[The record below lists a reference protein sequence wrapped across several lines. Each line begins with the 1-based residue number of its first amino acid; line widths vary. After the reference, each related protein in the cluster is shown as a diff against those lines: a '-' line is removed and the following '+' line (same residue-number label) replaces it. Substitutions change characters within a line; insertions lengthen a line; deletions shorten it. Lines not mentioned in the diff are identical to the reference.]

1 MCKNLFSFINSLI
14 QLYVLPL
21 KSKPILLFD
30 NHSSFSI
37 KGRYSTSQFNKI
49 VLIGP
54 PGAGKSSIGKA
65 LAKELSLPFIDSDGE
80 IEKSVGKKISEI
92 FVDDGEPHFRVLEME
107 KVKQLLEDFVGVI
120 SLGGGA
126 PINSEISQIL
136 ESADYPVIFIDV
148 SIAQAAVRIGFNKD
162 RPLLLINPRQQWMNL
177 MSERRPVYEKL
188 ATDTVSSDSKKPHE
202 VAKVIVEKIK
212 AKI

>member
-1 MCKNLFSFINSLI
+1 MLE
-14 QLYVLPL
+14 
-21 KSKPILLFD
+21 
-30 NHSSFSI
+30 
-37 KGRYSTSQFNKI
+37 KI

-54 PGAGKSSIGKA
+54 PGAGKSSIGRA
-65 LAKELSLPFIDSDGE
+65 LAKELLLAFMDSDGE
-80 IEKSVGKKISEI
+80 IEKSAGKKISEI
-92 FVDDGEPHFRVLEME
+92 FVDDGEPHFRALEVE
-107 KVKQLLEDFVGVI
+107 KVKELLQEFEGVI

-136 ESADYPVIFIDV
+136 GAASYPVIFIDV
-148 SIAQAAVRIGFNKD
+148 SIAQAATRIGFNKD

-177 MSERRPVYEKL
+177 MSERRPIYEKL

-202 VAKVIVEKIK
+202 VAKIIVEKIK

>member
-1 MCKNLFSFINSLI
+1 M
-14 QLYVLPL
+14 
-21 KSKPILLFD
+21 
-30 NHSSFSI
+30 
-37 KGRYSTSQFNKI
+37 FNKI

-65 LAKELSLPFIDSDGE
+65 LAKELALPFIDSDGE

-92 FVDDGEPHFRVLEME
+92 FVDDGETHFRLIEVE
-107 KVKQLLEDFVGVI
+107 KVKQLLQDFVGVI

-188 ATDTVSSDSKKPHE
+188 ATDIVSSDSKKPHE

>member
-1 MCKNLFSFINSLI
+1 MLE
-14 QLYVLPL
+14 
-21 KSKPILLFD
+21 
-30 NHSSFSI
+30 
-37 KGRYSTSQFNKI
+37 KI

-54 PGAGKSSIGKA
+54 PGAGKSSIGRA
-65 LAKELSLPFIDSDGE
+65 LAKELLLPFIDSDGE
-80 IEKSVGKKISEI
+80 IEKSAGKKISEI
-92 FVDDGEPHFRVLEME
+92 FVDDGEPHFRALEVE
-107 KVKQLLEDFVGVI
+107 KVKELLQEFEGVI

-136 ESADYPVIFIDV
+136 GLASYPVIFIDV
-148 SIAQAAVRIGFNKD
+148 SIAQAATRIGFNKD

-177 MSERRPVYEKL
+177 MSERRPIYEKL

-202 VAKVIVEKIK
+202 VAKIIVEKIK

>member
-1 MCKNLFSFINSLI
+1 ML
-14 QLYVLPL
+14 
-21 KSKPILLFD
+21 
-30 NHSSFSI
+30 
-37 KGRYSTSQFNKI
+37 NKI

-92 FVDDGEPHFRVLEME
+92 FVDDGEPYFRALEVE
-107 KVKQLLEDFVGVI
+107 KVKQLLHDFVGVI

-136 ESADYPVIFIDV
+136 ESADYPIIFIEV

-177 MSERRPVYEKL
+177 MTERRPVYEKL

>member
-1 MCKNLFSFINSLI
+1 MLE
-14 QLYVLPL
+14 
-21 KSKPILLFD
+21 
-30 NHSSFSI
+30 
-37 KGRYSTSQFNKI
+37 KI

-54 PGAGKSSIGKA
+54 PGAGKSSIGRA
-65 LAKELSLPFIDSDGE
+65 LAKELLLAFIDSDGE
-80 IEKSVGKKISEI
+80 IEKSAGKKISEI
-92 FVDDGEPHFRVLEME
+92 FVDDGEPHFRALEVE
-107 KVKQLLEDFVGVI
+107 KVKELLQGFEGVI

-136 ESADYPVIFIDV
+136 GAANYPVIFIDV
-148 SIAQAAVRIGFNKD
+148 SIAQAATRIGFNKD

-177 MSERRPVYEKL
+177 MSERRPIYEKL

-202 VAKVIVEKIK
+202 VAKIIVEKIK

>member
-1 MCKNLFSFINSLI
+1 M
-14 QLYVLPL
+14 
-21 KSKPILLFD
+21 
-30 NHSSFSI
+30 
-37 KGRYSTSQFNKI
+37 FNKI

-120 SLGGGA
+120 SNRYEGGLNTGA
-126 PINSEISQIL
+126 LLKAMRNRALEKGVQIFNGVEVLSYIEKDSAVELETSVGIWNSKQVAFCTSSFHAHLFQEEKMLTKRNQFKVETCEIISSSMTVKL
-136 ESADYPVIFIDV
+136 SSSHSA
-148 SIAQAAVRIGFNKD
+148 AM
-162 RPLLLINPRQQWMNL
+162 LLTGTW
-177 MSERRPVYEKL
+177 VF
-188 ATDTVSSDSKKPHE
+188 A
-202 VAKVIVEKIK
+202 
-212 AKI
+212 